1 MYLLVKRFFDI
12 FFSLLVLIILFPLF
26 FVIVILLKLTG
37 EGEIFYRQNRV
48 GFKNKIFDI
57 LKFATMLKNSPN
69 IGTGAITLRNDPR
82 VTPMGKFLR
91 KSKINELP
99 QILNILMGDMSI
111 VGPRPLMPISFEK
124 YSDEVQ
130 SKVYNVKPGLTGI
143 GSIIFRD
150 EEKLVSDSNLA
161 PEEYYKQNIFPYKG
175 KLEMWYLQNIS
186 FGTDFKIIFITAWSI
201 IFPENN
207 FATTF
212 FKDIPKRHF

>member
-1 MYLLVKRFFDI
+1 MYLLIKRFFDI
-12 FFSLLVLIILFPLF
+12 FFSLLVLIILFPIF
-26 FVIVILLKLTG
+26 FVIVILLRLTG
-37 EGEIFYRQNRV
+37 EGEILYGQKRV
-48 GFKNKIFDI
+48 GFKNNIFDI

-99 QILNILMGDMSI
+99 QILNIIKGDMSI

-124 YSDEVQ
+124 YSEEVQ

-150 EEKLVSDSNLA
+150 EEKLVSESNLA

-175 KLEMWYLQNIS
+175 QLEMWYLQNVS
-186 FGTDFKIIFITAWSI
+186 FITDFKIIFITAWSI
-201 IFPENN
+201 IFPDNK

>member
-1 MYLLVKRFFDI
+1 MYFLVKRFFDI
-12 FFSLLVLIILFPLF
+12 FFSLLVLIILFPIF
-26 FVIVILLKLTG
+26 FAIVILLKLTG
-37 EGEIFYRQNRV
+37 EGEIFYGQKRV
-48 GFKNKIFDI
+48 GFKNSIFDI

-91 KSKINELP
+91 RSKINELP
-99 QILNILMGDMSI
+99 QILNILKGDMSI
-111 VGPRPLMPISFEK
+111 VGPRPLMPVSFEK
-124 YSDEVQ
+124 YSAEVQ

-150 EEKLVSDSNLA
+150 EEKLVSESNLA

-175 KLEMWYLQNIS
+175 QLEMWYLQNIS
-186 FGTDFKIIFITAWSI
+186 FITDFKIIFITAWSI
-201 IFPENN
+201 IFPENK